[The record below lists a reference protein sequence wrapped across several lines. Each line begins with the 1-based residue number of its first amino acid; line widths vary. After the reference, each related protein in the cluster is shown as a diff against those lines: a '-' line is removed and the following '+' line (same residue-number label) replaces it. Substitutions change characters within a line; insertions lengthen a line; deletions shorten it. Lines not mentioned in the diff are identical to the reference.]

1 MRCCGCIFFS
11 LHMPLSLPLIQLCSL
26 FRSAHLQ
33 QNKLQGWRPDWV
45 AWLWFVTLVL
55 LGSVAPTWNV
65 QFCIVLRCF
74 DGGGT
79 NWAAAIVETGRTSLN
94 LFLVLLAMWCFGETV
109 FINKG
114 SPTCFSETVFINK
127 WSPACF
133 SETVFINK
141 CYQPVSVRQYLL
153 TSVHQPVSVRQYLL
167 TSVHQPVSI
176 RQYLLTSFHQPVSV
190 RQYLLESIHQPVQ
203 FT

>member
-127 WSPACF
+127 CSPTSFNQTVFINKFSPTCV
-133 SETVFINK
+133 SETVFIRK
-141 CYQPVSVRQYLL
+141 YSPTCSVYLKRPTQCL
-153 TSVHQPVSVRQYLL
+153 QNTADSVISVERGVFQVESVH
-167 TSVHQPVSI
+167 SI
-176 RQYLLTSFHQPVSV
+176 WSFVISLRH
-190 RQYLLESIHQPVQ
+190 
-203 FT
+203 